1 MAPPKRKSTAFYR
14 GDAGREKAE
23 EELARQKARQEARK
37 EQGNQPF
44 RFRVPVGGTTQYV
57 ILDDAPDFF
66 RFEHNLKNPQTGFW
80 DTFTGCVKEWDN
92 CPVCAVA
99 ERESYYAMYLTVLD
113 FTEFKTKDGQKHEFS
128 RKLLVIKPAQQKKFQ
143 RAFSKAEKDGRT
155 LRGTIVEVTR
165 DGEKDSAIGNDIE
178 FIDVMDEDE
187 LTTYVRSWKDKE
199 GKKHTEKCY
208 EPYDYEQL
216 FQEPD
221 TEQLRALVGAAPA
234 PGSRAHEDR
243 ELGRRSS
250 SRRGRDEDDEDYEPA
265 ERKSRMGGKGRSR
278 DADEDEDGG
287 DEEDSRPARGRS
299 SPARGRRT
307 AADDEQ
313 ETRRPARNAR
323 GRSDEDDSEDENG
336 EDDEDSRPARR
347 TAGRRS
353 SEEDSKP
360 ARGSS
365 RRSRDEDEEP
375 PFDPDEEDDDSGS
388 RRKAPGVGRRVQARG
403 RR

>member
-44 RFRVPVGGTTQYV
+44 RFRVPVGETTQYV

-155 LRGTIVEVTR
+155 LRGTLVEVTR

-243 ELGRRSS
+243 ELGRRN

-265 ERKSRMGGKGRSR
+265 ERKSRMGGNGRSR
-278 DADEDEDGG
+278 DADEDADG
-287 DEEDSRPARGRS
+287 
-299 SPARGRRT
+299 
-307 AADDEQ
+307 
-313 ETRRPARNAR
+313 
-323 GRSDEDDSEDENG
+323 EDE
-336 EDDEDSRPARR
+336 EDSRPARR

-365 RRSRDEDEEP
+365 RRSRDEEDEP
-375 PFDPDEEDDDSGS
+375 PFDPDEEDEDSGS
-388 RRKAPGVGRRVQARG
+388 RKKAPGVGRRVQARG